1 MGFKLDACIRLSHR
15 LTELYHPR
23 TNDRL
28 LRDDKYAYLVIMGSI
43 KEQITVNPER
53 LLSFI

>member
-43 KEQITVNPER
+43 
-53 LLSFI
+53 